1 MSQDK
6 PLLGVTLM
14 LGFCVTIPIAD
25 AIAKLLGGT
34 VPLVELVMARFAAQA
49 FLLLPV
55 IWATG
60 RRLQV
65 PRRHLG
71 LIVLRTVLQIF
82 GIGGMFVALMFLPLA
97 DAIAIAFV
105 MPFFMLFLGKYVL
118 GEEIGAR
125 RIIAS
130 IVGFL
135 GTLLVIQPSF
145 ADVGWPALIPLF
157 VAVVFS
163 VFMLIT
169 RRIAKDV
176 DAFALQSISGFI
188 AVAILLAAAAVG
200 SAQDLRPFMLILPDN
215 KTLVLLLICGAA
227 GTAAHLMMTLSLR
240 FAPSATLAPMQY
252 LEIPFATFVGWLVFQ
267 DLPDGLA
274 ALGILITI
282 GAGLYVIW
290 RERKG
295 GQAA

>member
-49 FLLLPV
+49 LLLLPL

-60 RRLQV
+60 RRLHV

-71 LIVLRTVLQIF
+71 LIVLRAVLQIF

-130 IVGFL
+130 IVGFV

-145 ADVGWPALIPLF
+145 VDVGWPALIPLF

-188 AVAILLAAAAVG
+188 AVAILLVAAAFG
-200 SAQDLRPFMLILPDN
+200 SARDLQPFSLILPDGY
-215 KTLVLLLICGAA
+215 TLVLLIICGAA

-252 LEIPFATFVGWLVFQ
+252 LEIPFATFVGWLVFH

-274 ALGILITI
+274 ALGILVTI

-290 RERKG
+290 RERRS